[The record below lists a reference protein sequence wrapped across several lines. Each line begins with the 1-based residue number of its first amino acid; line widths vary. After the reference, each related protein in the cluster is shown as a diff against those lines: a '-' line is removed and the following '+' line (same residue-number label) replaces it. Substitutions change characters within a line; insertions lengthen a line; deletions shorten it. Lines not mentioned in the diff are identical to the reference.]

1 MVFNPTSGR
10 EPAAHREQAIRSAFD
25 QAKMAVLWLPTNATD
40 AGAGVTG
47 QALRAGADLV
57 AVAGGDGTVKACAAA
72 LAGTE
77 VPMAVLPQGTGNLL
91 ARNLGIPARLRHAV
105 EVALAGSR
113 RRIDVGIGDAA
124 VNGTTSF
131 LVMAG
136 VGFDAAMLRDTDPE
150 LKRRLGAVAYMR
162 SGLAELRYP
171 QDDYTLTLDG
181 TVRVRRRASC
191 VLVANMGRIQGDIPV
206 VPDAVPDD
214 GLLDVAVIRAH
225 SLSDWLQVAARIG
238 LRRRWGD
245 VRVEN
250 FRIRTVEVRADA
262 AHPVEYDGDVASA
275 PLHRLTVEVRP
286 AALTV
291 CVPRDAPGRPARPG

>member
-1 MVFNPTSGR
+1 VVFNPTSGR

-57 AVAGGDGTVKACAAA
+57 AVAGGDGTVKACAA
-72 LAGTE
+72 
-77 VPMAVLPQGTGNLL
+77 
-91 ARNLGIPARLRHAV
+91 
-105 EVALAGSR
+105 ALAGSR